1 MILNQR
7 SPQAMEDLEALCKKL
22 SFLSTKNQ
30 LKWNGSKNDLL
41 RFLALHSEVRPNQFR
56 ASDNG
61 TCAVFKIQNITCNFY
76 HKAKTLQ
83 IQGKEDADKLRKD
96 LINLTSAWAHPVSET
111 LNAFQENLDNDV
123 QAREVIATGLV
134 SPSDGSI
141 TINADNSLGGD
152 FAKPP
157 VSPNE
162 DDLAEAE
169 NFIDNAYVEVIL
181 DGNKSQYSNLVK
193 DIEADYGSQL
203 TQLSLLLKEVS
214 NELIDLKA
222 SHAALLAANNEIT
235 NELTA
240 LRNDVT
246 SHLQTQSQRLTET
259 NDPRDS
265 HAALLVATNEIAN
278 EVINLRNDITSHFQ
292 KQSHILSDSQGWT
305 SVGKNRRP
313 IDIQNKFKALEVPD
327 GEISPKASDAKPDE
341 NSQLIINADRSTPM
355 TLADQLVEYR
365 LQHKQKFISQST
377 TAISESS
384 TQPSIANST
393 VTALNSSKQVPVS
406 ADKPTKACLIGDSLV
421 KNIESRKLSRACR
434 GKTIVECSRG
444 AKIKD
449 IHKKANEFLAS
460 GHIDGNT
467 ALIVHC
473 GTNDLAVENED
484 AAATNLRML
493 INDLK
498 PKTKSL
504 AISAVTLRN
513 DSAAVTAR
521 KVNRFNRL
529 AESICEQTNV
539 CFIDNRNILAHH
551 LNRSNLHL
559 NSNGSKVLGSNL
571 CRYLRRANLPPSG
584 QELTTKLATGFR
596 QDHFRVRKPLNHT
609 KMWTNYLSQVRD
621 MTNH

>member
-1 MILNQR
+1 
-7 SPQAMEDLEALCKKL
+7 MEDLEALCKNL

-41 RFLALHSEVRPNQFR
+41 RFLALHLEVQPNQFR
-56 ASDNG
+56 ANDNG

-83 IQGKEDADKLRKD
+83 IQGKEDADKLKID
-96 LINLTSAWAHPVSET
+96 LINLTSTWAHPISET

-123 QAREVIATGLV
+123 QASEVIATGLV
-134 SPSDGSI
+134 SPSDGAI
-141 TINADNSLGGD
+141 TINADDSLGGN
-152 FAKPP
+152 FATPP
-157 VSPNE
+157 VLPTE
-162 DDLAEAE
+162 DDLAKAE
-169 NFIDNAYVEVIL
+169 NFIDNAYAEAIL
-181 DGNKSQYSNLVK
+181 NANKSPYSNLVK
-193 DIEADYGSQL
+193 DDEADCDSQL
-203 TQLSLLLKEVS
+203 IQLSLLLKKVF

-246 SHLQTQSQRLTET
+246 SHLQTQSQRLPET
-259 NDPRDS
+259 NDLKDS
-265 HAALLVATNEIAN
+265 HAALLVATNEIAT

-292 KQSHILSDSQGWT
+292 KQSHTLSDSQGWT
-305 SVGKNRRP
+305 SVGKDRKP
-313 IDIQNKFKALEVPD
+313 IEIQNKFKVLEVSD
-327 GEISPKASDAKPDE
+327 GEIPLKASDARPDE
-341 NSQLIINADRSTPM
+341 NSPLIFNADRSTPM
-355 TLADQLVEYR
+355 TLADQLTEYR

-377 TAISESS
+377 TAISEAS

-393 VTALNSSKQVPVS
+393 VTASNSSKQIPVS

-434 GKTIVECSRG
+434 GKTVVECSRG

-449 IHKKANEFLAS
+449 IHEKANEFLAS
-460 GHIDGNT
+460 GHIDENT

-484 AAATNLRML
+484 VAATKLHML

-504 AISAVTLRN
+504 AISAVTIRN

-529 AESICEQTNV
+529 TETICEQTNV

-559 NSNGSKVLGSNL
+559 NSSGSKVLGSNL

-596 QDHFRVRKPLNHT
+596 QDHFRVREPLNHT
-609 KMWTNYLSQVRD
+609 TMWTNYLNQVRE
-621 MTNH
+621 MTNY